1 MFSYFK
7 SKEKNKNA
15 FTIAFY
21 NLENLFDT
29 VDDPKT
35 FDDDFTSGGK
45 LKWSKKRYF
54 KKISRLSHVI
64 KQLGSKKSFVPPVL
78 VGVAEVENKKVLEDL
93 VNSKSLQKFHY
104 DYVHYDSMD
113 DRGIDVGL
121 LYNKQLFEL
130 LNSERFSLYIENEDG
145 EQDFTRDVLLVKGN
159 FNGELIHVLVN
170 HWPSRRQGTEE
181 SEYKRVKA
189 SELNREIIDKI
200 RLEDD
205 NAKIVVMG
213 DFNDNPTNKS
223 IQNLIREDFY
233 NPMQSL
239 ISKGN
244 GTLKHKDDWYLFVQ
258 IIFSKNFMDI
268 NENQH
273 SFKYAEV
280 FDLDSI
286 KVFKGKN
293 KGKPFRTYIGP
304 WYQGGFSDH
313 FPVYVYLKKN

>member
-7 SKEKNKNA
+7 SEEKDKNA

-29 VDDPKT
+29 LDDPKT
-35 FDDDFTSGGK
+35 FDDDFSSSGK
-45 LKWSKKRYF
+45 QKWNKKRYL
-54 KKISRLSHVI
+54 KKIDRLSEVI
-64 KQLGSKKSFVPPVL
+64 KQLGIEKSFIPPVI

-93 VNSKSLQKFHY
+93 VNSKDLKEFHY
-104 DYVHYDSMD
+104 DYVHYDSLD

-121 LYNKQLFEL
+121 LYNKKLFEL
-130 LNSERFSLYIENEDG
+130 INSERFMLYIENEEG
-145 EQDFTRDVLLVKGN
+145 KQDFTRDVLLVKGN

-181 SEYKRVKA
+181 SEYKRIKA

-200 RLEDD
+200 RLEDE

-223 IQNLIREDFY
+223 IQNLVKDDFY
-233 NPMQSL
+233 NPMQSMM
-239 ISKGN
+239 SKKKGS
-244 GTLKHKDDWYLFVQ
+244 LKHKSTWYLFDQ
-258 IIFSKNFMDI
+258 IIFSKNFMDTD
-268 NENQH
+268 ENQH
-273 SFKYAEV
+273 SFKYAEI
-280 FDLDSI
+280 FDRDFM

-293 KGKPFRTYIGP
+293 KGKPFRTFIGP